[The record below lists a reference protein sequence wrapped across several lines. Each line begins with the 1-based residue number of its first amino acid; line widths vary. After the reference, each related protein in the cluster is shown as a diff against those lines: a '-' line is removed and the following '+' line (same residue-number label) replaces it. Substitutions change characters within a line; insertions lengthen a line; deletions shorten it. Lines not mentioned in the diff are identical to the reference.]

1 MPGIRPRAA
10 WITGLALS
18 AVTAGLLTA
27 APANAVVG
35 EPAKDD
41 AFAFTAKL
49 DIGGERSCSA
59 ALVGEQWL
67 VTAASCFADD
77 PARSLTVRAGTP
89 KVRTIA
95 TVGRTDLT
103 RGGGSVVEVVELVP
117 RTDRD
122 LVMARLATPVTGV
135 TPIGL
140 GANAVLP
147 GEDLW
152 VAGYGRTRD
161 EWVPDRL
168 HHARFTVDGV
178 KSTSI
183 SLSGKSPDAAV
194 CQGDTGGPAFREIGG
209 RYELAGINSMSG
221 QGGCFG
227 TDESVTSRAAANT
240 RVDDITGWIHSVAY
254 RDVLKQANWKNVAH
268 LASGRFTNAAG
279 AAAKR
284 RMDLFVIWKDGSAS
298 IFPGSDSTD
307 PKTPFSAEHKV
318 AKAGSDWKYASVIAA
333 GNFAGSGTDG
343 LFVRWK
349 DAEVTEY
356 GHLDL
361 KGAHNET
368 TLKKKRQ
375 LDPKNFWNN
384 ARLITVGRYG
394 GNSLR
399 DDVLVLWE
407 NGSTSLY
414 TDVHSKGLNGYS
426 QLSAAANS
434 WKNATQISAGEF
446 NGKKTSDLL
455 IQWKDGET
463 SVFPGVDAKGY
474 HGRTKIH
481 DAGSAW
487 KNAHILTTGA
497 FTHNDDRV
505 NDILISWNNGNLGLY
520 SDVDGNGTHGGI
532 ELLK

>member
-1 MPGIRPRAA
+1 M
-10 WITGLALS
+10 
-18 AVTAGLLTA
+18 LTA
-27 APANAVVG
+27 APAHAVVG
-35 EPAKDD
+35 EQAKDD

-95 TVGRTDLT
+95 TIGRTDLT

-135 TPIGL
+135 APIGL

-168 HHARFTVDGV
+168 HHARFTVDAV

-183 SLSGKSPDAAV
+183 GLSGKSPDATV

-318 AKAGSDWKYASVIAA
+318 AKAGSDWQYASVIAA

-361 KGAHNET
+361 KGAHNEK

-384 ARLITVGRYG
+384 ARLITVGRYS

-414 TDVHSKGLNGYS
+414 TDIHSKELNGYS

-474 HGRTKIH
+474 HGRTKINNT
-481 DAGSAW
+481 GSAW

-497 FTHNDDRV
+497 FTNNDDRV

-520 SDVDGNGTHGGI
+520 PDVDGNGTHGGI